1 MSDADFHLVNG
12 LFCRLVDKEALSGPD
27 SLTAVEAFVV
37 AIWHASGI
45 IGNGGLQYFYEQDLD
60 AEAVAAAYDQI
71 GCPECAEVL
80 RLSWSLFPEPLSLA
94 GRDERVEF
102 VENHRELFEPLDH
115 RFWECDT
122 QMPQR
127 LAEYVRTHG
136 QTG

>member
-12 LFCRLVDKEALSGPD
+12 LFCRLVDKEALSGAQ
-27 SLTAVEAFVV
+27 SLTAAEAIVV

-45 IGNGGLQYFYEQDLD
+45 IENGGLQYFYEQDLD
-60 AEAVAAAYDQI
+60 AEVIAAAYDQI

-80 RLSWSLFPEPLSLA
+80 RLSRSLFPEPVA
-94 GRDERVEF
+94 MADRDARVEF

-127 LAEYVRTHG
+127 LDEYVRTHV
-136 QTG
+136 